1 MKSIVWKGMT
11 SNKSYPFNHK
21 QYYLVQ
27 VDLKLFNAIHAMSEN
42 VTSMPVINSEV
53 FRALLKMGS
62 I

>member
-1 MKSIVWKGMT
+1 MT
-11 SNKSYPFNHK
+11 SNKFYPFNQK
-21 QYYLVQ
+21 QYYVVQ
-27 VDLKLFNAIHAMSEN
+27 VDLKLFTAIHAMSEN